1 MFALSRQEIALV
13 LVTMLWGSTFLV
25 IHIAMQHS
33 GPLFFVGVRF
43 TLAGVVS
50 MLLFR
55 RHMARLTRRE
65 AGAGVA
71 IGCAL
76 FLGYYLQTLGLR
88 TITSSQ
94 SAFITALYVPIV
106 PLLQWAVLKRPPGL
120 MSWVGV
126 ALAFTGLVLLAGPEA
141 GALHFSAG
149 ELATLAG
156 AAAIAAEIILIG
168 HFASS
173 VDSRRVTAVQLLTA
187 GLVSFALM
195 PALGEAVPEFS
206 WLWAGGGD
214 RTWAGQRGD
223 PADDEL
229 GAEVGVAHARHGD
242 LRWRAGVGRHRRPA
256 GRGTPA
262 RPGAGGRGVDR
273 GGRAGQRG
281 EIQAPRQAG
290 AGQDLNGAAR
300 ADSRQPPCSRN
311 ACNAGTVFSTCWRIA
326 ASQRSG
332 SPVSSASISSWCDSR
347 TRNTRPGW
355 AAHRRM

>member
-206 WLWAGGGD
+206 WLWAGGAIGLGLASAVIQL
-214 RTWAGQRGD
+214 TMNWAQKSVS
-223 PADDEL
+223 PT
-229 GAEVGVAHARHGD
+229 
-242 LRWRAGVGRHRRPA
+242 RATVIYAGEPVWGGIVGRLA
-256 GRGTPA
+256 GERL
-262 RPGAGGRGVDR
+262 PGLALV
-273 GGRAGQRG
+273 
-281 EIQAPRQAG
+281 
-290 AGQDLNGAAR
+290 GAALIV
-300 ADSRQPPCSRN
+300 
-311 ACNAGTVFSTCWRIA
+311 AGML
-326 ASQRSG
+326 ASEVKFKRRG
-332 SPVSSASISSWCDSR
+332 KPAPGR
-347 TRNTRPGW
+347 T
-355 AAHRRM
+355 

>member
-206 WLWAGGGD
+206 WLWAGGAIGLGLASAVIQL
-214 RTWAGQRGD
+214 TMNWAQKSVSPTRATVIYAGEPVWGGIVGRLAGERLPGQ
-223 PADDEL
+223 AL
-229 GAEVGVAHARHGD
+229 VGAALIV
-242 LRWRAGVGRHRRPA
+242 AGVLASEVKFKRRGKPAPGR
-256 GRGTPA
+256 T
-262 RPGAGGRGVDR
+262 
-273 GGRAGQRG
+273 
-281 EIQAPRQAG
+281 
-290 AGQDLNGAAR
+290 
-300 ADSRQPPCSRN
+300 
-311 ACNAGTVFSTCWRIA
+311 
-326 ASQRSG
+326 
-332 SPVSSASISSWCDSR
+332 
-347 TRNTRPGW
+347 
-355 AAHRRM
+355 

>member
-13 LVTMLWGSTFLV
+13 LVTMLWGSTFLI

-43 TLAGVVS
+43 TLAGVGS

-55 RHMARLTRRE
+55 RHMAGLTRRE
-65 AGAGVA
+65 TGAGVA

-76 FLGYYLQTLGLR
+76 FLGYYLQTYGLR

-141 GALHFSAG
+141 GALHFSPG
-149 ELATLAG
+149 EVATLAG

-195 PALGEAVPEFS
+195 PLLGEAVPAFS
-206 WLWAGGGD
+206 WRWAGGAIGLGLASAVIQL
-214 RTWAGQRGD
+214 TMNWAQKSVSPTRATVIYAGEPVWGGIVGRLAGERL
-223 PADDEL
+223 P
-229 GAEVGVAHARHGD
+229 GVALVGAA
-242 LRWRAGVGRHRRPA
+242 LIVAGVLA
-256 GRGTPA
+256 S
-262 RPGAGGRGVDR
+262 
-273 GGRAGQRG
+273 
-281 EIQAPRQAG
+281 EIKFKRKPKSLPREA
-290 AGQDLNGAAR
+290 
-300 ADSRQPPCSRN
+300 
-311 ACNAGTVFSTCWRIA
+311 
-326 ASQRSG
+326 
-332 SPVSSASISSWCDSR
+332 
-347 TRNTRPGW
+347 
-355 AAHRRM
+355 

>member
-13 LVTMLWGSTFLV
+13 LVTMLWGSTFLI

-43 TLAGVVS
+43 TVAGLVS

-55 RHMARLTRRE
+55 KHMAGLTRRE
-65 AGAGVA
+65 GGAGVA

-76 FLGYYLQTLGLR
+76 FLGYYLQTYGLQ

-126 ALAFTGLVLLAGPEA
+126 GLAFTGLVLLAGPEA
-141 GALHFSAG
+141 GALHVSPG

-168 HFASS
+168 HFARS

-187 GLVSFALM
+187 GLASFALM
-195 PALGEAVPEFS
+195 PVLGEPIPAFS
-206 WLWAGGGD
+206 WLWAGAAIGLGLASAVIQLTMNWAQKSVSPTRATVIYAGEPVWGGIVGRLAGD
-214 RTWAGQRGD
+214 RLPGLALVG
-223 PADDEL
+223 
-229 GAEVGVAHARHGD
+229 GALIV
-242 LRWRAGVGRHRRPA
+242 AGVLA
-256 GRGTPA
+256 S
-262 RPGAGGRGVDR
+262 
-273 GGRAGQRG
+273 
-281 EIQAPRQAG
+281 EIKFKRKPK
-290 AGQDLNGAAR
+290 
-300 ADSRQPPCSRN
+300 
-311 ACNAGTVFSTCWRIA
+311 
-326 ASQRSG
+326 
-332 SPVSSASISSWCDSR
+332 
-347 TRNTRPGW
+347 TRPRE
-355 AAHRRM
+355 A

>member
-206 WLWAGGGD
+206 WLWAGGAIGLGLASAVIQL
-214 RTWAGQRGD
+214 TMNWAQKSVSPTRATVIYAGEPVWGGIVGRLAGERL
-223 PADDEL
+223 PGLAL
-229 GAEVGVAHARHGD
+229 VGAALIV
-242 LRWRAGVGRHRRPA
+242 AGVLASEVKFKRRGKLAPGR
-256 GRGTPA
+256 T
-262 RPGAGGRGVDR
+262 
-273 GGRAGQRG
+273 
-281 EIQAPRQAG
+281 
-290 AGQDLNGAAR
+290 
-300 ADSRQPPCSRN
+300 
-311 ACNAGTVFSTCWRIA
+311 
-326 ASQRSG
+326 
-332 SPVSSASISSWCDSR
+332 
-347 TRNTRPGW
+347 
-355 AAHRRM
+355 

>member
-88 TITSSQ
+88 TITSSR

-206 WLWAGGGD
+206 WLWAGGAIGLGLASAVIQL
-214 RTWAGQRGD
+214 TMNWAQKSVS
-223 PADDEL
+223 PT
-229 GAEVGVAHARHGD
+229 
-242 LRWRAGVGRHRRPA
+242 RATVIYAGEPVWGGIVGRLA
-256 GRGTPA
+256 GERL
-262 RPGAGGRGVDR
+262 PGLALV
-273 GGRAGQRG
+273 
-281 EIQAPRQAG
+281 
-290 AGQDLNGAAR
+290 GAALIV
-300 ADSRQPPCSRN
+300 
-311 ACNAGTVFSTCWRIA
+311 AG
-326 ASQRSG
+326 
-332 SPVSSASISSWCDSR
+332 
-347 TRNTRPGW
+347 
-355 AAHRRM
+355 

>member
-173 VDSRRVTAVQLLTA
+173 VDSRRVTAVHLLTA

-206 WLWAGGGD
+206 WLWAGGAIGLGLASAVIQL
-214 RTWAGQRGD
+214 TMNWAQKSVSPTRATVIYAGEPVWGGIVGRLAGERL
-223 PADDEL
+223 PGLAL
-229 GAEVGVAHARHGD
+229 VGAALIV
-242 LRWRAGVGRHRRPA
+242 AGVLASEVKFKRRGKPAPGR
-256 GRGTPA
+256 T
-262 RPGAGGRGVDR
+262 
-273 GGRAGQRG
+273 
-281 EIQAPRQAG
+281 
-290 AGQDLNGAAR
+290 
-300 ADSRQPPCSRN
+300 
-311 ACNAGTVFSTCWRIA
+311 
-326 ASQRSG
+326 
-332 SPVSSASISSWCDSR
+332 
-347 TRNTRPGW
+347 
-355 AAHRRM
+355 

>member
-65 AGAGVA
+65 AGAGVV

-206 WLWAGGGD
+206 WLWAGGAIGLGLASAVIQL
-214 RTWAGQRGD
+214 TMNWAQKSVSPTRATVIYAGEPVWGGIVGRLAGERL
-223 PADDEL
+223 PGLAL
-229 GAEVGVAHARHGD
+229 VGAALIV
-242 LRWRAGVGRHRRPA
+242 AGVLASEVKFKRRGKPAPGR
-256 GRGTPA
+256 T
-262 RPGAGGRGVDR
+262 
-273 GGRAGQRG
+273 
-281 EIQAPRQAG
+281 
-290 AGQDLNGAAR
+290 
-300 ADSRQPPCSRN
+300 
-311 ACNAGTVFSTCWRIA
+311 
-326 ASQRSG
+326 
-332 SPVSSASISSWCDSR
+332 
-347 TRNTRPGW
+347 
-355 AAHRRM
+355 

>member
-1 MFALSRQEIALV
+1 MFALSRQEIAQV

-206 WLWAGGGD
+206 WLWAGGAIGLGLASAVIQL
-214 RTWAGQRGD
+214 TMNWAQKSVSPTRATVIYAGEPVWGGIVGRLAGERL
-223 PADDEL
+223 PGLAL
-229 GAEVGVAHARHGD
+229 VGAALIV
-242 LRWRAGVGRHRRPA
+242 AGVLASEVKFKRRGKPAPGR
-256 GRGTPA
+256 T
-262 RPGAGGRGVDR
+262 
-273 GGRAGQRG
+273 
-281 EIQAPRQAG
+281 
-290 AGQDLNGAAR
+290 
-300 ADSRQPPCSRN
+300 
-311 ACNAGTVFSTCWRIA
+311 
-326 ASQRSG
+326 
-332 SPVSSASISSWCDSR
+332 
-347 TRNTRPGW
+347 
-355 AAHRRM
+355 

>member
-1 MFALSRQEIALV
+1 MKSESMFALSRQEIALV

-206 WLWAGGGD
+206 WLWAGGAIGLGLASAVIQL
-214 RTWAGQRGD
+214 TMNWAQKSVSPTRATVIYAGEPVWGGIVGRLAGERL
-223 PADDEL
+223 PGLAL
-229 GAEVGVAHARHGD
+229 VGAALIV
-242 LRWRAGVGRHRRPA
+242 AGVLASEVKFKRRGKPAPGR
-256 GRGTPA
+256 T
-262 RPGAGGRGVDR
+262 
-273 GGRAGQRG
+273 
-281 EIQAPRQAG
+281 
-290 AGQDLNGAAR
+290 
-300 ADSRQPPCSRN
+300 
-311 ACNAGTVFSTCWRIA
+311 
-326 ASQRSG
+326 
-332 SPVSSASISSWCDSR
+332 
-347 TRNTRPGW
+347 
-355 AAHRRM
+355 

>member
-106 PLLQWAVLKRPPGL
+106 PLLQWAVLKHPPGL

-206 WLWAGGGD
+206 WLWAGGAIGLGLASAVIQL
-214 RTWAGQRGD
+214 TMNWAQKSVSPTRATVIYAGEPVWGGIVGRLAGERL
-223 PADDEL
+223 PGLAL
-229 GAEVGVAHARHGD
+229 VGAALIV
-242 LRWRAGVGRHRRPA
+242 AGVLASEVKFKRRGKPAPGR
-256 GRGTPA
+256 T
-262 RPGAGGRGVDR
+262 
-273 GGRAGQRG
+273 
-281 EIQAPRQAG
+281 
-290 AGQDLNGAAR
+290 
-300 ADSRQPPCSRN
+300 
-311 ACNAGTVFSTCWRIA
+311 
-326 ASQRSG
+326 
-332 SPVSSASISSWCDSR
+332 
-347 TRNTRPGW
+347 
-355 AAHRRM
+355 

>member
-13 LVTMLWGSTFLV
+13 LVTMLWGSTFLI

-206 WLWAGGGD
+206 WLWAGGAIGLGLASAVIQL
-214 RTWAGQRGD
+214 TMNWAQKSVSPTRATVIYAGEPVWGGIVGRLAGERL
-223 PADDEL
+223 PGLAL
-229 GAEVGVAHARHGD
+229 VGAALIV
-242 LRWRAGVGRHRRPA
+242 AGVLASEVKFKRRGKPAPGR
-256 GRGTPA
+256 T
-262 RPGAGGRGVDR
+262 
-273 GGRAGQRG
+273 
-281 EIQAPRQAG
+281 
-290 AGQDLNGAAR
+290 
-300 ADSRQPPCSRN
+300 
-311 ACNAGTVFSTCWRIA
+311 
-326 ASQRSG
+326 
-332 SPVSSASISSWCDSR
+332 
-347 TRNTRPGW
+347 
-355 AAHRRM
+355 

>member
-1 MFALSRQEIALV
+1 MFALSRQEVALV
-13 LVTMLWGSTFLV
+13 LVTMLWGSTFLI

-55 RHMARLTRRE
+55 RHMAGLTRRE
-65 AGAGVA
+65 TGAGVA

-126 ALAFTGLVLLAGPEA
+126 TLAFTGLVLLAGPEA
-141 GALHFSAG
+141 GALHFSPG
-149 ELATLAG
+149 EVATLAG

-195 PALGEAVPEFS
+195 PLLGESAPAFS
-206 WLWAGGGD
+206 WLWAGGAIGLGLASAVIQL
-214 RTWAGQRGD
+214 TMNWAQKSVSPTRATVIYAGEPVWGGIVGRLAGERL
-223 PADDEL
+223 P
-229 GAEVGVAHARHGD
+229 GVALVGGA
-242 LRWRAGVGRHRRPA
+242 LIVAGVLASEFKFKRRA
-256 GRGTPA
+256 K
-262 RPGAGGRGVDR
+262 
-273 GGRAGQRG
+273 
-281 EIQAPRQAG
+281 
-290 AGQDLNGAAR
+290 AAR
-300 ADSRQPPCSRN
+300 
-311 ACNAGTVFSTCWRIA
+311 G
-326 ASQRSG
+326 
-332 SPVSSASISSWCDSR
+332 
-347 TRNTRPGW
+347 
-355 AAHRRM
+355 

>member
-206 WLWAGGGD
+206 WLWAGGAIGLGLASAVIQL
-214 RTWAGQRGD
+214 TMNWAQKSVSPTRATVIYAGEPVWGGIVGRLAGERLPG
-223 PADDEL
+223 PAL
-229 GAEVGVAHARHGD
+229 VGAALIV
-242 LRWRAGVGRHRRPA
+242 AGVLASEVKFKRRGKPAPGR
-256 GRGTPA
+256 T
-262 RPGAGGRGVDR
+262 
-273 GGRAGQRG
+273 
-281 EIQAPRQAG
+281 
-290 AGQDLNGAAR
+290 
-300 ADSRQPPCSRN
+300 
-311 ACNAGTVFSTCWRIA
+311 
-326 ASQRSG
+326 
-332 SPVSSASISSWCDSR
+332 
-347 TRNTRPGW
+347 
-355 AAHRRM
+355 

>member
-1 MFALSRQEIALV
+1 MFALTRQEIALV

-206 WLWAGGGD
+206 WLWAGGAIGLGLASAVIQL
-214 RTWAGQRGD
+214 TMNWAQKSVSPTRATVIYAGEPVWGGIVGRLAGERL
-223 PADDEL
+223 PGLAL
-229 GAEVGVAHARHGD
+229 VGAALIV
-242 LRWRAGVGRHRRPA
+242 AGVLASEVKFKRRGKPAPGR
-256 GRGTPA
+256 T
-262 RPGAGGRGVDR
+262 
-273 GGRAGQRG
+273 
-281 EIQAPRQAG
+281 
-290 AGQDLNGAAR
+290 
-300 ADSRQPPCSRN
+300 
-311 ACNAGTVFSTCWRIA
+311 
-326 ASQRSG
+326 
-332 SPVSSASISSWCDSR
+332 
-347 TRNTRPGW
+347 
-355 AAHRRM
+355 

>member
-126 ALAFTGLVLLAGPEA
+126 ALAFTGLVLLAGPGA

-206 WLWAGGGD
+206 WLWAGGAIGLGLASAVIQL
-214 RTWAGQRGD
+214 TMNWAQKSVSPTRATVIYAGEPVWGGIVGRLAGERL
-223 PADDEL
+223 PGLAL
-229 GAEVGVAHARHGD
+229 VGAALIV
-242 LRWRAGVGRHRRPA
+242 AGVLASEVKFKRRGKPAPGR
-256 GRGTPA
+256 T
-262 RPGAGGRGVDR
+262 
-273 GGRAGQRG
+273 
-281 EIQAPRQAG
+281 
-290 AGQDLNGAAR
+290 
-300 ADSRQPPCSRN
+300 
-311 ACNAGTVFSTCWRIA
+311 
-326 ASQRSG
+326 
-332 SPVSSASISSWCDSR
+332 
-347 TRNTRPGW
+347 
-355 AAHRRM
+355 

>member
-13 LVTMLWGSTFLV
+13 LVTMLWGSTFLI

-43 TLAGVVS
+43 TVAGLVS

-55 RHMARLTRRE
+55 KHMAGLTRRE

-76 FLGYYLQTLGLR
+76 FLGYYLQTYGLQ

-126 ALAFTGLVLLAGPEA
+126 GLAFTGLVLLAGPEA
-141 GALHFSAG
+141 GALHVSPG

-168 HFASS
+168 HFARS
-173 VDSRRVTAVQLLTA
+173 VDSRRVTTVQLLTA
-187 GLVSFALM
+187 GLASFALM
-195 PALGEAVPEFS
+195 PVLGEPIPAFS
-206 WLWAGGGD
+206 WLWAGAAIGLGLASAVIQLTMNWAQKSVSPTRATVIYAGEPVWGGIVGRLAGD
-214 RTWAGQRGD
+214 RLPGLALVG
-223 PADDEL
+223 
-229 GAEVGVAHARHGD
+229 GALIV
-242 LRWRAGVGRHRRPA
+242 AGVLA
-256 GRGTPA
+256 S
-262 RPGAGGRGVDR
+262 
-273 GGRAGQRG
+273 
-281 EIQAPRQAG
+281 EIKFKRKPK
-290 AGQDLNGAAR
+290 
-300 ADSRQPPCSRN
+300 
-311 ACNAGTVFSTCWRIA
+311 
-326 ASQRSG
+326 
-332 SPVSSASISSWCDSR
+332 
-347 TRNTRPGW
+347 TRPRE
-355 AAHRRM
+355 A